1 MDRATAALQEQAQ
14 WLPGHRLPEHCSRA
28 APTLR
33 NASTARRNSALSGE
47 PASYFH
53 PQEDEQP
60 FPNGVL
66 QNTGPGYPWGATRER
81 VPTLT
86 HSGAS
91 RDLTTGHLRSPT
103 TPEGILRGAASTIVQ
118 TPSPSYLSPLPT
130 QGSAAGGPVVSHPPL
145 VPQTTVRYSQPGCPQ
160 PSMTA
165 TTRPTGLGQVLGR
178 GVLCSAQGQARV
190 CSPRGPLTKLCTQA
204 ALSSR
209 LLAAAWARPGCGSSP
224 HLLLRGTPTFSSKT
238 STATSPEKGSL
249 PPAHNHPLR
258 APLHP
263 LLARPDRKVNLA
275 PCPHIPRCLLRAQK
289 VGVAGGQPA
298 CCKPKL
304 LVRAWL
310 DLCRTWM

>member
-1 MDRATAALQEQAQ
+1 MRGWEEGAGLERLPCTLVEPSASHHPLTFPPGTGQNTHLAPNAEGARAPAVTTSHRGGHGPHSDPPLVPDASPESTVSLFGGAGNPGDFLLGRQGGIRLDRATAALQEQAQ

-33 NASTARRNSALSGE
+33 NASTARRNSAPSGE

-53 PQEDEQP
+53 PQEDERP

-91 RDLTTGHLRSPT
+91 RDLTTGHLRSPM

-178 GVLCSAQGQARV
+178 GVLCPAQGQARV
-190 CSPRGPLTKLCTQA
+190 CSPRGPLTKLCT
-204 ALSSR
+204 
-209 LLAAAWARPGCGSSP
+209 
-224 HLLLRGTPTFSSKT
+224 
-238 STATSPEKGSL
+238 
-249 PPAHNHPLR
+249 
-258 APLHP
+258 
-263 LLARPDRKVNLA
+263 
-275 PCPHIPRCLLRAQK
+275 
-289 VGVAGGQPA
+289 
-298 CCKPKL
+298 
-304 LVRAWL
+304 
-310 DLCRTWM
+310 